1 MESHRTC
8 SLLSCLTLVS
18 GDDSSTSVSRFAS
31 ASVAASCYSCRGC
44 LPTPPPATGTARKQ
58 RHSPHVPP
66 ILRMRRSA
74 HLDLLPAL
82 AVQLRVHLMAA
93 RTVLNSHESRYSLPS
108 LSNKVKTASNACLS
122 VGFCFNLFKTLVR
135 C

>member
-1 MESHRTC
+1 MNVDALVRAAPVPGGTVRRDRAIVHVPHMHTLALQTWWHRTKGK
-8 SLLSCLTLVS
+8 T
-18 GDDSSTSVSRFAS
+18 
-31 ASVAASCYSCRGC
+31 
-44 LPTPPPATGTARKQ
+44 
-58 RHSPHVPP
+58 
-66 ILRMRRSA
+66 
-74 HLDLLPAL
+74 LLPAL